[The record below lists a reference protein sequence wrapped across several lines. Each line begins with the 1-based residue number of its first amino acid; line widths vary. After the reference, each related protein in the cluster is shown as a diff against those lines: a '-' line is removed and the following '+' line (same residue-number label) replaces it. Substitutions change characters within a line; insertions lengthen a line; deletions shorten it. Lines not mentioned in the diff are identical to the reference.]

1 MSEEKSSLLVPVLIA
16 SVASGGATH
25 VGTRLGMDEVTS
37 ASIQDCSSFVQ
48 HERRHCEN
56 ECAVRVLELFSYKG
70 LTKIP
75 E

>member
-1 MSEEKSSLLVPVLIA
+1 MSDDKSSLLVPVLIA

-48 HERRHCEN
+48 HERRHSET
-56 ECAVRVLELFSYKG
+56 ECNIKLLACLNN
-70 LTKIP
+70 
-75 E
+75 